1 MHCALY
7 FKRDKSNNKQ
17 NTYYKYMYIVN
28 RWLCVSNRS
37 SDTGK
42 PSIQLFNDRNFM
54 SGIFVRFYVLLY
66 IDL

>member
-1 MHCALY
+1 MGDYVCRIDHLIP
-7 FKRDKSNNKQ
+7 D
-17 NTYYKYMYIVN
+17 
-28 RWLCVSNRS
+28 L
-37 SDTGK
+37 DTGK